1 MFFRVKK
8 RFLFATLFI
17 TGLLLIVYSW
27 QVEPNLL
34 QVKKLQL
41 QHAAIKKEATLLF
54 LSDLHLPLRKLLKK
68 KLFTQI
74 KAFHPDYILI
84 GGDFSSHTTEA
95 SQALTALGEFAR
107 YAPVIIVPGNTDVCE
122 RQRRCLYCTFRYP
135 ENRLT
140 KIPALLLRNQE
151 VVLSPY
157 GIAIYGLDDPTT
169 NYDDTNLIALVP
181 DSLFSL
187 LLVHNNYRLTNNQI
201 ARFDCILSGHTHGGQ
216 IAPARPLIRLLDKNL
231 NGSFMQ
237 GCRRV
242 GKTTMVVSSGIGM
255 SVLPVRCGVIPQV
268 WAIHIEPLPSLQGGV
283 DE

>member
-1 MFFRVKK
+1 MFLRVKK
-8 RFLFATLFI
+8 RFLLATVFI

-27 QVEPNLL
+27 QIEPNLL
-34 QVKKLQL
+34 QVKELQL

-54 LSDLHLPLRKLLKK
+54 LSDLHLPLRRLLKK
-68 KLFTQI
+68 KLFARI
-74 KAFHPDYILI
+74 KALHPDYILI

-95 SQALTALGEFAR
+95 SQALAALGEFAH
-107 YAPVIIVPGNTDVCE
+107 YAPVIMVPGNTDVCE

-140 KIPALLLRNQE
+140 KIPAMLLRNQK
-151 VVLSPY
+151 VVLPLY

-169 NYDDTNLIALVP
+169 NYDDTNLIASVP

-187 LLVHNNYRLTNNQI
+187 LLVHNNYRLTNSQI
-201 ARFDCILSGHTHGGQ
+201 ARFNGILSGHTHGGQ
-216 IAPARPLIRLLDKNL
+216 IAPARSLIGRLDKNL
-231 NGSFMQ
+231 NGSFMR

-255 SVLPVRCGVIPQV
+255 SALPVRFGVIPQIWV
-268 WAIHIEPLPSLQGGV
+268 IHIAPLQSPQGGV